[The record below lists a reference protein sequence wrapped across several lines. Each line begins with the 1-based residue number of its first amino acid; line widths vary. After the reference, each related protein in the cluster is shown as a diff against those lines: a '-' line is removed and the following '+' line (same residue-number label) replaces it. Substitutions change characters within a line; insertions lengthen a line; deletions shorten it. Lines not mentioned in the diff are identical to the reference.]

1 MRQFRKTIAALLPLA
16 MLVAGAAGAQ
26 PAQPDLAEFSG
37 GMHALAETCGGYT
50 AAELRSMREQQ
61 QAEAIARGGNA
72 AQFKAAFDA
81 GYAKGKA
88 KVTAAGPAE
97 RKKACAQAEQLKQ
110 LGEQMNK
117 GR

>member
-16 MLVAGAAGAQ
+16 SLVAGAAGAQ

-50 AAELRSMREQQ
+50 AAELKSLREQQ

-72 AQFKAAFDA
+72 AQFKAAFDSA
-81 GYAKGKA
+81 MQKEGQGHRCD
-88 KVTAAGPAE
+88 PAE
-97 RKKACAQAEQLKQ
+97 RKKGLFTGRAVEAARAQMKKA
-110 LGEQMNK
+110 
-117 GR
+117 R